1 MSWIEKIQDQ
11 LIITTGDGKEYKPNW
26 LNPTKTKEYNIAEF
40 NFPNL
45 HGTLVSRGT
54 AMGRKFSLELFFQGE
69 NHLETSDA
77 FEKSAD
83 DRRAWTLSHPF
94 YGNITVQPTSLS
106 FDNTGYNVTKITTTV
121 IETITE
127 DNPKTT
133 VPPREQI
140 VRLQEVMSE
149 DLELATTS
157 VPSAADVDTALAT
170 TEESFGKGVKI
181 ITLPEEFEEYNNAY
195 NSALSAVNT
204 AIASPVLAMRSLNTM
219 LTQPAKFTLSV
230 KVRVDCL
237 ISTFN
242 TLRGTIEGIISVAGK
257 QFYQNQCSAILG
269 GMCLSVATPL
279 ETDFKNSVQ
288 AIDLIDKLL
297 ENYDLLME
305 DLDSLQTANGGNTTS
320 FIPDPT
326 ILNDLSSMVSYTIS
340 NLYNIALNSRQE
352 RSIITEYDSNIILLT
367 HRLYSLDPSDANM
380 NELIENN
387 GWGLI
392 HMLGIKK
399 GTRVIY
405 YI

>member
-45 HGTLVSRGT
+45 SGTLVSRGT

-149 DLELATTS
+149 DLELATTT

-170 TEESFGKGVKI
+170 TEESFGKGVKV

-195 NSALSAVNT
+195 NEALAAVNT

-230 KVRVDCL
+230 KIRVDTL
-237 ISTFN
+237 IGTFN
-242 TLRGTIEGIISVAGK
+242 TLRGTIEGIVSQAGK
-257 QFYQNQCSAILG
+257 MFYQNQCASVLG

-279 ETDFKNSVQ
+279 DTDFKNSVQ
-288 AIDLIDKLL
+288 ALDLIEKLVDS
-297 ENYDLLME
+297 YDTLIE
-305 DLDSLQTANGGNTTS
+305 DLDNMQTANGGNTTS
-320 FIPDPT
+320 FIPDAT
-326 ILNDLSSMVSYTIS
+326 ILNNLSSMMSYTIS

-367 HRLYSLDPSDANM
+367 HRLYSLDPSDENM

-387 GWGLI
+387 GWGLKHI
-392 HMLGIKK
+392 LGIKK

>member
-1 MSWIEKIQDQ
+1 MSWIEKIQDE

-26 LNPTKTKEYNIAEF
+26 INATKTKDYNIAEF

-45 HGTLVSRGT
+45 AGTLVSRGT
-54 AMGRKFSLELFFQGE
+54 AMGRKFALELFFQGE

-77 FEKSAD
+77 FERSAD

-94 YGNITVQPTSLS
+94 YGNIIVQPTSLS
-106 FDNTGYNVTKITTTV
+106 FDNTGYNITKITGTV

-127 DNPKTT
+127 DNPRTT
-133 VPPREQI
+133 VPPKEQI
-140 VRLQEVMSE
+140 IRMQEMMSE
-149 DLELATTS
+149 DLELATTAT
-157 VPSAADVDTALAT
+157 PSAGDVDRSLAT
-170 TEESFGKGVKI
+170 TEESFSQGVKI

-195 NSALSAVNT
+195 NDALAAVNT
-204 AIASPVLAMRSLNTM
+204 AIASPVLAMRALNTM

-230 KVRVDCL
+230 KTRIDCL
-237 ISTFN
+237 INTFN
-242 TLRGTIEGIISVAGK
+242 TLRGTIDGIISVAGK
-257 QFYQNQCSAILG
+257 QFYQNQCSSVLG

-279 ETDFKNSVQ
+279 DADFKNSVQ

-297 ENYDLLME
+297 ENYDLLID

-326 ILNDLSSMVSYTIS
+326 ILGDLSNMMSYTIS

-367 HRLYSLDPSDANM
+367 HRLYSLDPSDSNID
-380 NELIENN
+380 ELIENN
-387 GWGLI
+387 GWGLNHI
-392 HMLGIKK
+392 LGIKK
-399 GTRVIY
+399 GTKVIY